1 MLGYAQLLELDPSI
15 PEARRE
21 AIRIIRRSGEH
32 LQGLIEGLMD
42 ISKIEAGRIEIERK
56 EIRLAEFLDQI
67 AGMFR
72 VQAAAK
78 GIHFRVQ
85 VPPNLPQ
92 SVLTDETRLRQ
103 ILINLLSNALK
114 FTEHGEV
121 GFLVRLPGEV
131 MEFEITD
138 TGPGIQPEHLERIF
152 EPFER
157 VAASPA
163 QGIGLGLTITKLLVE
178 ILGGRVTVESKPGIG
193 SRFRVQLRIPAA
205 ARAPAVAA
213 PSRPIIGYDGR
224 RRTILAAEDNA
235 LHRGLLIDMLSPL
248 GFTLLTAPD
257 GPSCLRLAAGRE
269 VDLFLL
275 DISMPVFGGAVLD
288 GLDVARQLRAGAHAA
303 TPIIMLSAHVP
314 EIKKPQGARLPYDM
328 AMAKPIDI
336 ARLLAGIGRLL
347 ALTWQ
352 YGPGTQAAPPGPRAS
367 DEAARVA
374 IQPYLRQLRDA
385 AQIGFVRELKETLGR
400 VAAEAPE
407 AAGLA
412 ALLLDMTA
420 ALQLPELCGALE
432 ALAMGGAK

>member
-1 MLGYAQLLELDPSI
+1 M
-15 PEARRE
+15 
-21 AIRIIRRSGEH
+21 
-32 LQGLIEGLMD
+32 
-42 ISKIEAGRIEIERK
+42 KIERK
-56 EIRLAEFLDQI
+56 EIRFAEFLDQI

-78 GIHFRVQ
+78 GVHFRVQ
-85 VPPNLPQ
+85 YPPNLPQ
-92 SVLTDETRLRQ
+92 SVFIDETRLRQ

-138 TGPGIQPEHLERIF
+138 TGPGIPSEHLGRIF

-157 VAASPA
+157 VAATPT

-178 ILGGRVTVESKPGIG
+178 ILGGRITVESKLGIG

-205 ARAPAVAA
+205 ARAPVPVAV
-213 PSRPIIGYDGR
+213 PRPIIGYDGR
-224 RRTILAAEDNA
+224 RRTIVAAEDNA

-248 GFTLLTAPD
+248 GFNLLTAPND
-257 GPSCLRLAAGRE
+257 QLLRLAAGCQ

-275 DISMPVFGGAVLD
+275 DISMPSFGSAALD
-288 GLDVARQLRAGAHAA
+288 GLEVARQLRAGAHVA

-314 EIKKPQGARLPYDM
+314 EIKKPNDAALAYDA

-336 ARLLAGIGRLL
+336 ARLLASIGLL
-347 ALTWQ
+347 LILTWQ
-352 YGPGTQAAPPGPRAS
+352 YGPATPAAEPGPRVS

-400 VAAEAPE
+400 VTVEAPE

-420 ALQLPELCGALE
+420 GLQLPELRGALE
-432 ALAMGGAK
+432 QLAMGAN